1 MKYQKRTDSCHSY
14 LIRSE
19 YNEITKSRIIYQ
31 LKESLQNHKFF
42 MCTDHDQITSDL
54 TFIKK
59 FVSQISELVLTAYG
73 LNSNDMEELKYVLI
87 VSNIKVSFV
96 A

>member
-1 MKYQKRTDSCHSY
+1 
-14 LIRSE
+14 
-19 YNEITKSRIIYQ
+19 
-31 LKESLQNHKFF
+31 

-73 LNSNDMEELKYVLI
+73 LNSNDMEEIEYVLL